1 VLLSSQQHQWKHMVG
16 MVVTA
21 TTPATTTGNMMLPIV
36 TDLVDD
42 TTAIVGGST
51 DTMGMDTT
59 TITVQI

>member
-1 VLLSSQQHQWKHMVG
+1 MVG
-16 MVVTA
+16 MVVIATA
-21 TTPATTTGNMMLPIV
+21 PATTTGNMMLPIV

-59 TITVQI
+59 TIIVQISF